1 MKKCPYCAE
10 EIQSEA
16 TKCRFCGE
24 WIDKNEN
31 SDTQSAKLWVC
42 KSCNEKIEEQFDSC
56 WKCGYDK
63 NNPEKSNINSKY
75 TRNKGS
81 KSSLIKDDQ
90 YLQRSK
96 K

>member
-1 MKKCPYCAE
+1 MSRYLPSNNPVIKKFLLHFFEFVKDIYE
-10 EIQSEA
+10 NLHFINSNFK
-16 TKCRFCGE
+16 TKD
-24 WIDKNEN
+24 ILDY
-31 SDTQSAKLWVC
+31 L
-42 KSCNEKIEEQFDSC
+42 
-56 WKCGYDK
+56 K